1 MSFKSRGAAAIAC
14 ALVALL
20 APLSSPLSAA
30 DFAGGGAVIP
40 DSTPAGV
47 NINFS
52 VSGIAGPVGR
62 VKIGINMTH
71 TFTGDLRA
79 TLISPGGTARLVL
92 FSRAGFK
99 RSGQVGASANLAGNY
114 IFEDT
119 ANNDLWATI
128 APLGINATVPPGS
141 YRSSTGGA
149 VGLSNQGG
157 CSTLLSLAFGG
168 LSGAQV
174 NGTWTLNIADLASGD
189 TGSVTSTLL
198 TVDPAVQLFAS
209 GFEDAGPGPV
219 ASGVRGSCDKAFF
232 DYAGT
237 GLSSYVLVRNTGGGP
252 DGAITWFIKDNDG
265 GAAGAERSF
274 VHGIASDR
282 FVDGDF
288 DGDGIADAT
297 VWRGSLG
304 AYLVRRS
311 SRPGDSLLTIP
322 LGQNSDGVTH
332 IGDYDGDGISDPAVY
347 RPGASAGLPSSML
360 IRLSSTGQ
368 IRTLTTGENGAFASG
383 GADLNGDG
391 RADVLIQSN
400 AGGGVARF
408 RFFDGSSGAQFAD
421 VNFGTPT
428 DVIITGNH
436 FGSTLADITV
446 VRGVAGVMNWTTR
459 DTATGVGQPAVGFG
473 VSATDFPLSGDF
485 DGDGLDDYAVWRP
498 STTVGQ
504 SKFIVRRSSSTAVP
518 FELPFGQNGDSPVAN
533 SRTN

>member
-1 MSFKSRGAAAIAC
+1 MSLKSLPATAIAC

-40 DSTPAGV
+40 DNLPAGA

-52 VSGIAGPVGR
+52 VSGIAGSVGR
-62 VKIGINMTH
+62 VRIGINMTH
-71 TFTGDLRA
+71 SFIGDLRA

-92 FSRAGFK
+92 FSRAGIK
-99 RSGQVGASANLAGNY
+99 GAGAFGSSANLAGNY
-114 IFEDT
+114 IFDDS
-119 ANNDLWATI
+119 ANSDLWATI
-128 APLGINATVPPGS
+128 APLATSATVAPAS
-141 YRSSTGGA
+141 YRSSTGGS
-149 VGLSNQGG
+149 VGLSSQGG
-157 CSTLLSLAFGG
+157 CSTYLSLAFGG

-174 NGTWTLNIADLASGD
+174 NGTWTLNIADLAGGD

-198 TVDPAVQLFAS
+198 TIDPATQLFAS

-219 ASGVRGSCDKAFF
+219 ASSVRGSCDKAHF

-237 GLSSYVLVRNTGGGP
+237 GLSSYVLVRNTGGGSG
-252 DGAITWFIKDNDG
+252 GAITWFIKDNDG
-265 GAAGAERSF
+265 SVGGAERNF
-274 VHGIASDR
+274 LHGVSTDT

-297 VWRGSLG
+297 AWRPSLG

-311 SRPGDSLLTIP
+311 SRPGDSVLTIP
-322 LGQNSDGVTH
+322 LGQSGDGATH

-347 RPGASAGLPSSML
+347 RAGASAGLPSSML

-368 IRTLTTGENGAFASG
+368 VRTLATGENGAFASG

-408 RFFDGSSGAQFAD
+408 RFFDGTSGAQFAD

-446 VRGVAGVMNWTTR
+446 VRGVAGVLNWTTR
-459 DTATGVGQPAVGFG
+459 DTATGVGQPTVAFG
-473 VSATDFPLSGDF
+473 ASATDFPLSGDF
-485 DGDGLDDYAVWRP
+485 DGDGRDDYAVWRP
-498 STTVGQ
+498 NATPGL
-504 SKFIVRRSSSTAVP
+504 SKFVVRRSSSPAVP
-518 FELPFGQNGDSPVAN
+518 LELPFGQNGDYPVAN
-533 SRTN
+533 SRSN